1 MTDDDTG
8 IKLDGARTTLVT
20 TCLSIMDKESNNV

>member
-20 TCLSIMDKESNNV
+20 TRLSIMDKESNNV